1 MITKKFNLKYLLLL
15 LSILLTSIIYLRTDV
30 MDYTHEHFQH
40 PWDHHKYIWMA
51 TNNLDFHIAPFCWRV
66 FVPFLASILPFELSL
81 NFKIIALISVALTG
95 YFVFKIGQKIFGDNV
110 LSISMMI
117 GYFSISYATK
127 YVIYDYWL
135 PDAFAILLMTLGI
148 YFILI
153 KNDLAFLSVMS
164 LGALTKESVLFV
176 LPLYYTL
183 NAEKLFYTKA
193 IKKSAKIFL
202 LPIFIFIGIRI
213 LIPAFNSNPD
223 YVQTLPLQLRLVQYD
238 SSEYNLYYILNYVA
252 LERIKSFDFKLLYRI
267 TIYTFMIHFVLLL
280 IEIYK
285 KPIWLIRFSPFL
297 ILVYLQIFFAVNEVR
312 LVSIAFIPVLILSI
326 SRMSKCFAKTN
337 YKNYPVLIL
346 NIIFFITV
354 VNSGLFYGN
363 WLILRQAFLLVLFY
377 ALYWA
382 YIKIKTH
389 FKKNILP
396 K

>member
-1 MITKKFNLKYLLLL
+1 MFDINLNKLNFFNKNKMITKKFNLKYLLLL

-164 LGALTKESVLFV
+164 LGALTKESVLLFC
-176 LPLYYTL
+176 LYTIHLMQKNY
-183 NAEKLFYTKA
+183 
-193 IKKSAKIFL
+193 
-202 LPIFIFIGIRI
+202 FIPKQSKRA
-213 LIPAFNSNPD
+213 P
-223 YVQTLPLQLRLVQYD
+223 
-238 SSEYNLYYILNYVA
+238 
-252 LERIKSFDFKLLYRI
+252 K
-267 TIYTFMIHFVLLL
+267 
-280 IEIYK
+280 
-285 KPIWLIRFSPFL
+285 FSYFPFL
-297 ILVYLQIFFAVNEVR
+297 YLLE
-312 LVSIAFIPVLILSI
+312 
-326 SRMSKCFAKTN
+326 
-337 YKNYPVLIL
+337 
-346 NIIFFITV
+346 
-354 VNSGLFYGN
+354 YG
-363 WLILRQAFLLVLFY
+363 F
-377 ALYWA
+377 
-382 YIKIKTH
+382 
-389 FKKNILP
+389 
-396 K
+396 

>member
-1 MITKKFNLKYLLLL
+1 
-15 LSILLTSIIYLRTDV
+15 
-30 MDYTHEHFQH
+30 
-40 PWDHHKYIWMA
+40 
-51 TNNLDFHIAPFCWRV
+51 
-66 FVPFLASILPFELSL
+66 
-81 NFKIIALISVALTG
+81 
-95 YFVFKIGQKIFGDNV
+95 
-110 LSISMMI
+110 MMI

-285 KPIWLIRFSPFL
+285 KPIWLIRFSHFL
-297 ILVYLQIFFAVNEVR
+297 F
-312 LVSIAFIPVLILSI
+312 
-326 SRMSKCFAKTN
+326 
-337 YKNYPVLIL
+337 
-346 NIIFFITV
+346 
-354 VNSGLFYGN
+354 LFTCKS
-363 WLILRQAFLLVLFY
+363 FLL
-377 ALYWA
+377 
-382 YIKIKTH
+382 
-389 FKKNILP
+389 
-396 K
+396 